1 MKFTDVNGEY
11 CTIDESTDQLDWIS
25 NLLECNQ
32 FEIASA
38 LTSCSIS
45 SRDEVF
51 QMKENTSRAY
61 HGRDTLSKVSLI
73 FSRQKI
79 D

>member
-1 MKFTDVNGEY
+1 MNGEY

-25 NLLECNQ
+25 NLLECDQ
-32 FEIASA
+32 FELATA
-38 LTSCSIS
+38 LTSRIIS
-45 SRDEVF
+45 SRDEAF

-73 FSRQKI
+73 FFGQRI